1 MTIAAIAALCIVLLI
16 ISFVAP
22 TLSRHPQRGVNKIIG
37 YPRFLVGQLPGPIGR
52 WAAKP
57 FDSTGSTPRP
67 LAASTREAPRPPR
80 CRLGNAYPCSRLCR
94 RHRTEHMFVSR

>member
-1 MTIAAIAALCIVLLI
+1 MPAMTIAAIVALCVVMLI

-22 TLSRHPQRGVNKIIG
+22 TLSRHPQRGMNKVIG

-57 FDSTGSTPRP
+57 FDSTQKYANKSAERG
-67 LAASTREAPRPPR
+67 
-80 CRLGNAYPCSRLCR
+80 
-94 RHRTEHMFVSR
+94 RHGRAKSPV